1 MCLNIWHHSFQEL
14 HDSLFLIDS
23 IQNEIEIILV
33 NVLEIFSY
41 KNKPH
46 SRIVCPKFDFVI
58 CKCIFYF
65 KSKSEYEIEKSSI
78 YIMYECMVTY
88 CNDS

>member
-46 SRIVCPKFDFVI
+46 SRIVCPKFDIVI
-58 CKCIFYF
+58 L
-65 KSKSEYEIEKSSI
+65 SEFSI
-78 YIMYECMVTY
+78 SNKKVSMKLENQVFLICMNVW
-88 CNDS
+88 

>member
-1 MCLNIWHHSFQEL
+1 MCLNIWYHSFQEL

-23 IQNEIEIILV
+23 IQNESEIILV

-46 SRIVCPKFDFVI
+46 SRIVCPKFDIVI
-58 CKCIFYF
+58 LSVF
-65 KSKSEYEIEKSSI
+65 SI
-78 YIMYECMVTY
+78 SNQKVSMKLKNQVFLLCMNVW
-88 CNDS
+88 